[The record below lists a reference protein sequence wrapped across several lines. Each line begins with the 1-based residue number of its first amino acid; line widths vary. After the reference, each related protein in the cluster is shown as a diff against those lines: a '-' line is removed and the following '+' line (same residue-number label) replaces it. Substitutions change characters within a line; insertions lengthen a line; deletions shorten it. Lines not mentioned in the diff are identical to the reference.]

1 MPSAQASSVYHSD
14 VSAVVLAGG
23 RATRMGGVD
32 KGLVE
37 VGGKTMV
44 EHVVHALRPQVA
56 KIFINANRN
65 QQRYQA
71 LSGHTVVADSI
82 ADFAGPLAGMASV
95 MQRTETPWLVS
106 APCDSPLVTAD
117 LVSRLLDA
125 AQTQR
130 ARIAVAHDGERLQ
143 PVFAL
148 LQVSLL
154 DSMLAYLH
162 AGERKIDMWF
172 AKHEMVP
179 VDFSDAQQTFVNVN
193 TPAQR
198 DSVETALAARDLA
211 TTKTR

>member
-1 MPSAQASSVYHSD
+1 
-14 VSAVVLAGG
+14 
-23 RATRMGGVD
+23 MGGVD

-44 EHVVHALRPQVA
+44 EHVVHALSPQVA